1 MKALWRVGLL
11 VLLLPLCAAAEVA
24 PGGGEVRALEDFPE
38 LLSRPLFSNTRRP
51 ALFQQESGVSL
62 DEQQL
67 RDSWRLVGIVL
78 RGERQLALFHQRQG
92 DARQELEVGMPLE
105 SDWVLEHIGA
115 DHVLL
120 LRNQTTVQL
129 MLREPPVPGAQEADA
144 AAPPPANEQNNQNN
158 PSKQNKQNN
167 QTAPASTPA
176 APATP
181 VNVVPAPAQG

>member
-1 MKALWRVGLL
+1 MKQLWRVGLL
-11 VLLLPLCAAAEVA
+11 ALLLPLGAAVEVPA
-24 PGGGEVRALEDFPE
+24 GREVRALEDFQE
-38 LLSRPLFSNTRRP
+38 MLERPLFSNTRRP
-51 ALFQQESGVSL
+51 ALFNQQSGVSL

-78 RGERQLALFHQRQG
+78 RGERQLALFRQRQG
-92 DARQELEVGMPLE
+92 EARQELEVGMPLE

-120 LRNQTTVQL
+120 MRNQTRVQL
-129 MLREPPVPGAQEADA
+129 LLREPPAPGAQEPDG
-144 AAPPPANEQNNQNN
+144 AAPAPANEQN
-158 PSKQNKQNN
+158 KQNKQNN
-167 QTAPASTPA
+167 QTAPAGSPA